1 MRFITTLLLLSIAVS
16 STAAVYKW
24 KKPDGSII
32 YSDQPPSKDAAPAD
46 LPAVQEIKIVPP
58 PSPSPEESTPK
69 RSSEPRTVE
78 YTTLEITSP
87 ANDSTIRDNAGNVS
101 VNLDLEPALQEGD
114 SVSVM
119 LDGKEIGKG
128 RGTSVAL
135 SNVDRG
141 THTLQAVVKSASN
154 STRIS
159 SPSIIFHL
167 QRISISQEKRLT
179 NPAQDT
185 SAPK

>member
-1 MRFITTLLLLSIAVS
+1 MRLIATLLLLSIAAS
-16 STAAVYKW
+16 STAAIYKW
-24 KKPDGSII
+24 KMPDGSII
-32 YSDQPPSKDAAPAD
+32 YSDQPPTKDATPAD

-58 PSPSPEESTPK
+58 PSSSPEESTPR
-69 RSSEPRTVE
+69 RSSEAKTVE
-78 YTTLEITSP
+78 YTKLEITSP

-101 VNLDLEPALQEGD
+101 VNLDIEPALQEGD
-114 SVSVM
+114 TVSVM

-128 RGTSVAL
+128 KGTSIAL

-167 QRISISQEKRLT
+167 QRITVLQAKP
-179 NPAQDT
+179 PA
-185 SAPK
+185 APR